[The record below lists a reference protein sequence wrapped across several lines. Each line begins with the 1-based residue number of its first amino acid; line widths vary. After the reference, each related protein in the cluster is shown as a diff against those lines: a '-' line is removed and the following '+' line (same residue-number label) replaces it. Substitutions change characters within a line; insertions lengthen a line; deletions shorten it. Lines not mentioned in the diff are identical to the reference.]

1 MSEKN
6 QARLISPYLKAGA
19 FRRFFGKSRSN
30 QRQPNHKTPAAPRPK
45 WLFPAALVGVGVV
58 VAGIVFALI
67 QFSQREPYIPEV
79 TGRPSAAIDQ
89 TVFDYG
95 DVVNNSWV
103 ETTFHVKNVGDQS
116 LIILGEPLVEVVE
129 GCCPP
134 RTSLSQRILAP
145 GEEATV
151 SMRFSMHAGMD
162 GPHEFRVR
170 VVTTDP
176 ENPEQQVV
184 VRSNWLPA

>member
-1 MSEKN
+1 MSKW
-6 QARLISPYLKAGA
+6 RVK
-19 FRRFFGKSRSN
+19 
-30 QRQPNHKTPAAPRPK
+30 RQQQNHRATAAPHAR
-45 WLFPAALVGVGVV
+45 WLFPMILVGAGVALVG
-58 VAGIVFALI
+58 IVLVLI
-67 QFSQREPYIPEV
+67 QASQREPYIPEV

-89 TVFDYG
+89 TEFDYG

-103 ETTFHVKNVGDQS
+103 ETTFHVTNVGDEE

-134 RTSLSQRILAP
+134 QTTLSQKVLAP

-151 SMRFSMHAGMD
+151 RMRFSMHAGMD

>member
-1 MSEKN
+1 MS
-6 QARLISPYLKAGA
+6 
-19 FRRFFGKSRSN
+19 KSRSI

-45 WLFPAALVGVGVV
+45 WLFPALLVGVGVALV
-58 VAGIVFALI
+58 GIVFALI
-67 QFSQREPYIPEV
+67 QSSQREPYIPEV

-89 TVFDYG
+89 TEFDYG

-103 ETTFHVKNVGDQS
+103 ETSFHVTNVGDET
-116 LIILGEPLVEVVE
+116 LMILGEPLVEVVQ

-134 RTSLSQRILAP
+134 QTTLSQKVLAP

-162 GPHEFRVR
+162 GLHEFRVH